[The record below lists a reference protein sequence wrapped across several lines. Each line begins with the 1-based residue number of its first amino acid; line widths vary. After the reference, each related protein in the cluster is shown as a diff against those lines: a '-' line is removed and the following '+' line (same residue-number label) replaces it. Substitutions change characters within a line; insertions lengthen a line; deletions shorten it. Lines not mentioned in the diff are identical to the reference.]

1 MRLPHTTVAQ
11 RVTFAFV
18 LMILLV
24 LIGTG
29 TGLLF
34 SQSFAESNDAS
45 AHAFD
50 QLRAA
55 SRLEIAW
62 YQVIASV
69 DYMLLTRQTNLIEG
83 RLGEQ
88 IAAFNE
94 RVAAMQAEPPGSTPE
109 GVAAASASLTTL
121 AALVEDLNLTITE
134 LFELAQAANWTRAQ
148 AHRHTELAALQRR
161 FSEGLA
167 DLQDTIEADAD
178 AAIAEAVS
186 LLKRTQRSWISVSLA
201 AVVVGAVAAFIVAS
215 SIIRPVA
222 SLVKVAQA
230 IQSGDFSRE
239 ASSTGPQ
246 ELSVMAHAFNDM
258 TGKLHVSIES
268 LERNVSELEI
278 SNRERDRLI
287 VELRDALLFKDQFLA
302 TMSHELRTP
311 LNAMMGYAALIQDEE
326 LDEDVRYMI
335 QRIEGNSSRLLNLIN
350 DVLNIARINANRV
363 EILSRP
369 IDLTSMVKSW
379 HSDFKHTADEKGL
392 QFDVEVDPALP
403 AVIMGDEERLTQIAA
418 NLLQNAFKFTGSGF
432 VRLQVRRQQNEWQI
446 IVSDS
451 GQGIPETW
459 QHLIFDEFRQVDSGS
474 KRKHGGAGLG
484 LSIVKKLCL
493 LMGGS
498 VSVSSKLESGSTFT
512 VNFPLRT
519 GVTLEQ
525 SQPSA
530 EKAQEEY
537 TNVADPAVT

>member
-1 MRLPHTTVAQ
+1 MRLPRTTVAQ

-24 LIGTG
+24 LIATG

-34 SQSFAESNDAS
+34 SQSFADSNDAS
-45 AHAFD
+45 GHAFD

-55 SRLEIAW
+55 SGLEIAW

-88 IAAFNE
+88 ITAFNE

-109 GVAAASASLTTL
+109 GIAASSASLTTL

-178 AAIAEAVS
+178 TAIAEAVS
-186 LLKRTQRSWISVSLA
+186 LLERIQRSWISVSLV
-201 AVVVGAVAAFIVAS
+201 AVIVGSVAAFIVAR

-230 IQSGDFSRE
+230 IQSGDFSKQ
-239 ASSTGPQ
+239 ASPTGPQ

-258 TGKLHVSIES
+258 TAKLHVSIES

-311 LNAMMGYAALIQDEE
+311 LNAMMGYAALIQEEE
-326 LDEDVRYMI
+326 LDNDVRYMI

-392 QFDVEVDPALP
+392 QFDVEVDPTLP
-403 AVIMGDEERLTQIAA
+403 AVIIGDEERLTQITA

-432 VRLQVRRQQNEWQI
+432 VRLQVRRQKNEWQI

-512 VNFPLRT
+512 VTFPLRT

-530 EKAQEEY
+530 KKAREEH